1 MPLYEYRCRSCS
13 RRFETLVF
21 GDEKPACPKCQGRDL
36 EKLWSAFAV
45 AGADRKSDSDDFG
58 GGSDFGGGDDFGGD
72 MGSGGEPGG
81 GLGDDFGGMDASG
94 GCGRCGDP
102 RGPGSCAVN

>member
-1 MPLYEYRCRSCS
+1 MPLYEYRCRKCS

-21 GDEKPACPKCQGRDL
+21 GDETPACPKCEGRDL

-45 AGADRKSDSDDFG
+45 AGTDRKSDSDDFG

-72 MGSGGEPGG
+72 MGGG
-81 GLGDDFGGMDASG
+81 GDDFGGGMDASG

>member
-1 MPLYEYRCRSCS
+1 MPLYEYRCRKCS

-21 GDEKPACPKCQGRDL
+21 GKEKPSCPKCHGNDL

-45 AGADRKSDSDDFG
+45 AGGERKSESDFG
-58 GGSDFGGGDDFGGD
+58 GGSGFGGDDFGGG
-72 MGSGGEPGG
+72 MGG
-81 GLGDDFGGMDASG
+81 GDDAGEGGDMDASSG
-94 GCGRCGDP
+94 GCGSCGDP

>member
-1 MPLYEYRCRSCS
+1 MPLYEYRCRKCS

-21 GDEKPACPKCQGRDL
+21 GDEKPACPKCEGRDL

-45 AGADRKSDSDDFG
+45 AGTDRKSDSDDFG

-72 MGSGGEPGG
+72 LGG
-81 GLGDDFGGMDASG
+81 GGDDFGGGMDASG

>member
-1 MPLYEYRCRSCS
+1 MPLYEYRCRTCS

-21 GDEKPACPKCQGRDL
+21 GSEKPSCPKCRGKDL

-45 AGADRKSDSDDFG
+45 AGGERKSESDDFG
-58 GGSDFGGGDDFGGD
+58 GSGSDFGGDDFGGD
-72 MGSGGEPGG
+72 GG
-81 GLGDDFGGMDASG
+81 GGDMGGGFGGGMDASSG
-94 GCGRCGDP
+94 GCGSCGDP

>member
-21 GDEKPACPKCQGRDL
+21 GKEKPSCPKCQGKDL

-45 AGADRKSDSDDFG
+45 AGGERKSESDDFG
-58 GGSDFGGGDDFGGD
+58 GGSDFGGDFGGD
-72 MGSGGEPGG
+72 AGGGE
-81 GLGDDFGGMDASG
+81 DFGGGDGLDASPG
-94 GCGRCGDP
+94 GCGTCGDP
-102 RGPGSCAVN
+102 RGPGSCAVS

>member
-1 MPLYEYRCRSCS
+1 MPLYEYRCRKCS

-21 GDEKPACPKCQGRDL
+21 GSEKPSCPKCQGKDL

-45 AGADRKSDSDDFG
+45 AGGERKSESDDFG
-58 GGSDFGGGDDFGGD
+58 GDFGGD
-72 MGSGGEPGG
+72 MGG
-81 GLGDDFGGMDASG
+81 GDDMGGDDGMDMDASSG
-94 GCGRCGDP
+94 GCGTCGDP

>member
-1 MPLYEYRCRSCS
+1 MPLYEYRCRKCS

-45 AGADRKSDSDDFG
+45 AGSDRKSD
-58 GGSDFGGGDDFGGD
+58 DFGGGDDFGGD
-72 MGSGGEPGG
+72 MGGG
-81 GLGDDFGGMDASG
+81 GDPGDDFGGGLDASG